1 MNETLSPVRAAGA
14 AIPNVLPP
22 AWSGPIGQAFG
33 TRLDADAVARVLAHQ
48 RESGLRFGEAAV
60 ALGLLQ
66 PAEVE
71 QALARQFRYPVARA
85 PAPGE
90 PAPLAAELVV
100 AHRPYAPAAEALRGL
115 RAQVRRRLAELDRR
129 VLAVLS
135 PAHGDGRS
143 HVAANLAVAFAQGGG
158 RTLLIDADLRR
169 PRLHTLFGPADPAPA
184 AGGATMEEA
193 AGGLAQMLSGRS
205 GSLAVDAV
213 PGLPALWV
221 LRAGA
226 VPPNPL
232 ELLEGPGLARLLADV
247 TLKFEHVVVDT
258 PAFEAG
264 MDAAV
269 IAAACGAGL
278 MVLRPGSSRLAAA
291 QDLMA
296 SVPRETEA
304 FAWVGVVFD
313 PAR

>member
-1 MNETLSPVRAAGA
+1 MNESLSPARAAA
-14 AIPNVLPP
+14 AMPHALPP

-33 TRLDADAVARVLAHQ
+33 ERLDADAVARVLAHQ
-48 RESGLRFGEAAV
+48 RETGLRFGEAAV

-66 PAEVE
+66 AGEVE

-90 PAPLAAELVV
+90 PSPLATELVV
-100 AHRPYAPAAEALRGL
+100 AHRPFAPAAEALRGL
-115 RAQVRRRLAELDRR
+115 RAQLRRRLAELDRR

-169 PRLHTLFGPADPAPA
+169 PRLHTLFAAAPE
-184 AGGATMEEA
+184 AGEPHEP
-193 AGGLAQMLSGRS
+193 GGLAQMLSGRS

-247 TLKFEHVVVDT
+247 TGKFEHVVVDT

-269 IAAACGAGL
+269 IAAACGSGL
-278 MVLRPGSSRLAAA
+278 LVLRPGRSRLAAA

-296 SVPRETEA
+296 GLPREDEG
-304 FAWVGVVFD
+304 FAWVGAVFSA
-313 PAR
+313 AR